1 MRNRIYEIIGEVTD
15 ESSDKLSHYYD
26 MFMIVVIVASL
37 FPLMFKR
44 STPAFTAVN
53 YIATAIFIAD
63 YILRLVTA
71 DFKLGRGSMSF
82 VLYPLTPMAIVD
94 LLSILPTFYLISEGF
109 RTLRVLRLIRAMRVV
124 RMLKFFRY
132 SKDVAII
139 TRVLRRQKRS
149 LTAVCILAAGY
160 VLLIALVMFNVE
172 PDTFSNFFEA
182 VYWAT
187 VSLTTIGYGDIYPV
201 SGFGRFVSMMSSFI
215 GIAVV
220 ALPAGII
227 TAGYTHEIQR
237 QYEEEDRAERESA
250 EARKDPEEQE
260 TDMN

>member
-1 MRNRIYEIIGEVTD
+1 MRKRIYEIIGEVTD
-15 ESSDKLSHYYD
+15 ESDDKLSHYYD

-37 FPLMFKR
+37 IPLMFKR
-44 STPAFTAVN
+44 TGPGFTAVS
-53 YIATAIFIAD
+53 YITTSIFIAD
-63 YILRLVTA
+63 YLLRLITA
-71 DFKLGRGSMSF
+71 DFKVGRGMLSF
-82 VLYPLTPMAIVD
+82 VLYPFTPMAIVD
-94 LLSILPTFYLISEGF
+94 LLSILPTFYLLAEGF

-132 SKDVAII
+132 SRDVAII
-139 TRVLRRQKRS
+139 TRVLKRQKRS

-160 VLLIALVMFNVE
+160 VLLCALVMFNVE
-172 PDTFSNFFEA
+172 PETFDNFFEA

-187 VSLTTIGYGDIYPV
+187 VSLTTIGYGDIYPI
-201 SGFGRFVSMMSSFI
+201 SPFGRFVSMMSSFI

-237 QYEEEDRAERESA
+237 QYEAEESNETET
-250 EARKDPEEQE
+250 EE
-260 TDMN
+260 